1 MASIIRMPGISADA
15 EEAVLVDWFVEEGG
29 EVSSGSALAA
39 VETEKATVD
48 IEADDSGTVWK
59 ILSPA
64 GASVE
69 IGAPI
74 AILLAA
80 GEGPEDGQK
89 VLDSLGI
96 GAGSA
101 DAAPAAP
108 EAAPA
113 APEAQAPAPAPA
125 AVVEAAPAPSPAAE
139 APAQEAP
146 QAVSL
151 ESGDRVFASPLAR
164 KLARENGIEPS
175 TLVGSGPGGRI
186 LRDDVL
192 SAVSQQAAAPAQ
204 ASAPAAAPAHAP
216 APVAGEVVPHS
227 RLRQA
232 VANALQAS
240 KQNSPHFYLTTSVRV
255 DSLMELRSKINEAS
269 PVRVSVND
277 LVIAAVARAFVDVP
291 AMNVQW
297 REEGMLTLGSIDVS
311 VAIAS
316 EKGLVT
322 PVVRFADT
330 LRVGEISTQ
339 VKAYVEAANAGKLRQ
354 SDLEGGSFTVTNLGM
369 FGIEEF
375 QAIIN
380 PPQVGILAVGAVSKQ
395 AVVGE
400 DGRLAVGQVMKIS
413 LSADHR
419 PVDGALAAQWLQAVK
434 ARLESPLSL
443 LV

>member
-1 MASIIRMPGISADA
+1 MATIIRMPGISADA
-15 EEAVLVDWFVEEGG
+15 EEAVLVDWFVDEGG
-29 EVSSGSALAA
+29 EVTAGAALAA

-48 IEADDSGTVWK
+48 IEADDSGTIWK

-74 AILLAA
+74 AILLGA
-80 GEGPEDGQK
+80 GEGPADGEK
-89 VLDSLGI
+89 VLATLGI
-96 GAGSA
+96 G
-101 DAAPAAP
+101 DAAPAPEPAP
-108 EAAPA
+108 EPAPAAEAAPA
-113 APEAQAPAPAPA
+113 APAPAPAP
-125 AVVEAAPAPSPAAE
+125 VEAPAPQPVAAPAPAA
-139 APAQEAP
+139 APESVA
-146 QAVSL
+146 
-151 ESGDRVFASPLAR
+151 SGDRVFASPLAR
-164 KLARENGIEPS
+164 KLARDNGIDPAQ
-175 TLVGSGPGGRI
+175 LVGSGPGGRI

-192 SAVSQQAAAPAQ
+192 AAVASGGAASAAPATT
-204 ASAPAAAPAHAP
+204 AAPAAAPA
-216 APVAGEVVPHS
+216 PVAVPGEVVPHS

-255 DSLMELRSKINEAS
+255 DSLMELRSQINEQS

-291 AMNVQW
+291 EMNVQW
-297 REEGMLTLGSIDVS
+297 RDEGMLSLGSIDVS

-322 PVVRFADT
+322 PVVRFADQ

-339 VKAYVEAANAGKLRQ
+339 VKGFVEAANTGKLRQ
-354 SDLEGGSFTVTNLGM
+354 ADLEGGSFTVTNLGM

-375 QAIIN
+375 SAIIN
-380 PPQVGILAVGAVSKQ
+380 PPQVGILAVGAVTTQ

-400 DGRLAVGQVMKIS
+400 DGRLAVGQVMKIT

-434 ARLESPLSL
+434 SRLESPLSL

>member
-15 EEAVLVDWFVEEGG
+15 EEAILVEWFIDEGG
-29 EVSSGSALAA
+29 EVASGAALAS

-48 IEADDSGTVWK
+48 IEADGAGTIWK

-64 GASVE
+64 GTSVS

-80 GEGPEDGQK
+80 GEGPADGEK
-89 VLDSLGI
+89 LLGTLGLDS
-96 GAGSA
+96 AGQEA
-101 DAAPAAP
+101 APAVPAPVDAAPAPPASPAP
-108 EAAPA
+108 VVAEAPA
-113 APEAQAPAPAPA
+113 APAPAPAPAPA
-125 AVVEAAPAPSPAAE
+125 AAPVPAAASE
-139 APAQEAP
+139 PAVA
-146 QAVSL
+146 
-151 ESGDRVFASPLAR
+151 SGDRVFASPLAR
-164 KLARENGIEPS
+164 KLARDNGIDPA
-175 TLVGSGPGGRI
+175 TLAGSGPGGRI

-192 SAVSQQAAAPAQ
+192 HAVAAGGVAAPA
-204 ASAPAAAPAHAP
+204 APAAAPAAP
-216 APVAGEVVPHS
+216 APVPGEVVPHS
-227 RLRQA
+227 KLRQA
-232 VANALQAS
+232 VANALTAS

-255 DSLMELRSKINEAS
+255 DELMSLRASINEQS

-291 AMNVQW
+291 DMNVQW
-297 REEGMLTLGSIDVS
+297 RTEGMLTLGSIDVS

-316 EKGLVT
+316 AKGLVT
-322 PVVRFADT
+322 PVVRHADT
-330 LRVGEISTQ
+330 LRIGEISTQ
-339 VKAYVEAANAGKLRQ
+339 VKGFVEAANSGKLRQ

-375 QAIIN
+375 SAIIN
-380 PPQVGILAVGAVSKQ
+380 PPQVGILAVGAVTKQ
-395 AVVGE
+395 AVVTE
-400 DGRLAVGQVMKIS
+400 DGRLQVGQVMKVT

-419 PVDGALAAQWLQAVK
+419 PVDGALAAQWLQALK

>member
-1 MASIIRMPGISADA
+1 MATIIRMPGISADA
-15 EEAVLVDWFVEEGG
+15 EEAVLVDWFVDEGG
-29 EVSSGSALAA
+29 EVTAGAALAA

-48 IEADDSGTVWK
+48 IEADDSGTIWK

-74 AILLAA
+74 AILLGA
-80 GEGPEDGQK
+80 GEGPADGEK
-89 VLDSLGI
+89 VLATLGI
-96 GAGSA
+96 GDAAPAPEPAPEPAPVA

-108 EAAPA
+108 APAEAVDAPAPQPVAAAAPA
-113 APEAQAPAPAPA
+113 ATPTPVA
-125 AVVEAAPAPSPAAE
+125 
-139 APAQEAP
+139 
-146 QAVSL
+146 
-151 ESGDRVFASPLAR
+151 SGERVFASPLAR
-164 KLARENGIEPS
+164 KLARDNGLDPAL
-175 TLVGSGPGGRI
+175 LVGSGPGGRI

-192 SAVSQQAAAPAQ
+192 AAVASGGAASVAPAAPA
-204 ASAPAAAPAHAP
+204 APAVAPAPAAVAP
-216 APVAGEVVPHS
+216 GEVVPHS

-255 DSLMELRSKINEAS
+255 DSLMELRSQINDQS

-291 AMNVQW
+291 EMNVQW
-297 REEGMLTLGSIDVS
+297 RDEGMLTLGSIDVS

-322 PVVRFADT
+322 PVVRFADQ

-339 VKAYVEAANAGKLRQ
+339 VKGFVEAANTGKLRQ
-354 SDLEGGSFTVTNLGM
+354 ADLEGGSFTVTNLGM

-375 QAIIN
+375 SAIIN
-380 PPQVGILAVGAVSKQ
+380 PPQVGILAVGAVTKQ

-400 DGRLAVGQVMKIS
+400 DGRLAVGQVMKIT

-434 ARLESPLSL
+434 SRLESPLSL

>member
-1 MASIIRMPGISADA
+1 MATIIRMPGISADA
-15 EEAVLVDWFVEEGG
+15 EEAVLVDWFVDEGG
-29 EVSSGSALAA
+29 EVTAGAALAA

-48 IEADDSGTVWK
+48 IEADDSGTIWK

-74 AILLAA
+74 AILLGA
-80 GEGPEDGQK
+80 GEGPADGEK
-89 VLDSLGI
+89 VLATLGI
-96 GAGSA
+96 GDAAPAPEPAPAA

-108 EAAPA
+108 APAPVEAPAPQPVAASAPA
-113 APEAQAPAPAPA
+113 AAPETVA
-125 AVVEAAPAPSPAAE
+125 
-139 APAQEAP
+139 
-146 QAVSL
+146 
-151 ESGDRVFASPLAR
+151 SGDRVFASPLAR
-164 KLARENGIEPS
+164 KLARENDIDPAQ
-175 TLVGSGPGGRI
+175 LVGSGPGGRI

-192 SAVSQQAAAPAQ
+192 AAVASGGAASAAPAT
-204 ASAPAAAPAHAP
+204 SATPAAAPA
-216 APVAGEVVPHS
+216 PVAVPGEIVPHS

-240 KQNSPHFYLTTSVRV
+240 KQNSPHFYLTTSVRA
-255 DSLMELRSKINEAS
+255 DSLMELRSQINEQS

-291 AMNVQW
+291 EMNVQW
-297 REEGMLTLGSIDVS
+297 RDEGMLTLGSIDVS

-316 EKGLVT
+316 DKGLVT
-322 PVVRFADT
+322 PVVRFADQ

-339 VKAYVEAANAGKLRQ
+339 VKGFVEAANTGKLRQ
-354 SDLEGGSFTVTNLGM
+354 ADLEGGSFTVTNLGM

-375 QAIIN
+375 SAIIN
-380 PPQVGILAVGAVSKQ
+380 PPQVGILAVGAVTTQ

-400 DGRLAVGQVMKIS
+400 DGRLAVGQVMKIT

-434 ARLESPLSL
+434 SRLESPLSL